1 MLVKRSGYQ
10 GWFEICSVMKIP
22 KKYLVSLWS
31 LLREV
36 CQKLE
41 KQRGLDEATSPNRGS
56 PNRLLSSIS
65 PQSSVGT
72 SFENFEEENIVSTKK
87 TKNPFKDFRKKPS
100 PFSLNLIR
108 SKKSSEKLGIV
119 FVHNYSKIWHLIL
132 NFKDIFVKSICKVY
146 SKIILP
152 IKSKQNIFRYLIL

>member
-1 MLVKRSGYQ
+1 M
-10 GWFEICSVMKIP
+10 
-22 KKYLVSLWS
+22 
-31 LLREV
+31 LREV

-119 FVHNYSKIWHLIL
+119 FVKLLFHCIN
-132 NFKDIFVKSICKVY
+132 NFYVKLQ
-146 SKIILP
+146 IIE
-152 IKSKQNIFRYLIL
+152 INQEI